1 MLDGAH
7 VDTVIQYLL
16 VLVITKR
23 KYFFSYEVCM
33 NNLDPEL
40 AWHSE
45 KSNDWFVL
53 LNLKRPIFTLLTL
66 KIAL

>member
-1 MLDGAH
+1 
-7 VDTVIQYLL
+7 
-16 VLVITKR
+16 
-23 KYFFSYEVCM
+23 M